1 MYLAEGNL
9 PGDNN
14 GPQIQIP
21 AIVFFAVTPLFL
33 TIRIWSRKQS
43 RSGIGWDDWMIV
55 ISWVFAQIVSGL
67 MLASCAY
74 GFGQHIYN
82 ISTENKLMALK
93 LFYTA
98 QTFYKFTTNLTKSSI
113 LLLYLRI
120 FVQSWFRITCYVLL
134 GTILTYMV
142 AATASSIWQC
152 SPVARAWDKSLPGTC
167 IDITANWYANAGFS
181 IATDVVILTL
191 PMFPIYQ
198 SQLPSPQRLALMVV
212 FALGIF
218 VTITSIL
225 RMQTLGF
232 SSTSPDTTYDVA
244 SSVWTV
250 IEQNVAVIC
259 ACLPM
264 CKCLLGRLFP
274 SVFDRAASTSA
285 SSSSSWPAPR
295 YPLDLDRQLGGGGES
310 YVRSAAWTW
319 IRDSNGEKFGSRM
332 SPFVDARFIAASR
345 QWERG
350 YGVKYDEQASRAVI
364 AIDLFKIYLHL
375 RVDEEPSSEPLRNSM
390 SPELIFE
397 VLKRQE
403 VDLGGS
409 GGGRGALVPDDERA
423 PLRFAQHQH
432 PAPRV
437 LDDDDLAGAQQL
449 LADDHGP
456 QRAETPAFRTTY
468 ASPSAM
474 PKAEDGSMRASMQ
487 VTVRNAGGV

>member
-1 MYLAEGNL
+1 MYLVEGNL

-21 AIVFFAVTPLFL
+21 AIVFFAVTSLFL
-33 TIRIWSRKQS
+33 AIRLWSRKQS

-55 ISWVFAQIVSGL
+55 ISWAFAQIVSGL

-82 ISTENKLMALK
+82 ISPENKLIALK

-98 QTFYKFTTNLTKSSI
+98 QAFYKFTTNLTKTSI

-120 FVQSWFRITCYVLL
+120 FVQNWFRITCYVLL
-134 GTILTYMV
+134 GSILTYMV

-198 SQLPSPQRLALMVV
+198 SRLPSSQKLALMVV

-225 RMQTLGF
+225 RMLTLGF
-232 SSTSPDTTYDVA
+232 SSTSPDPTYDVA
-244 SSVWTV
+244 SAVWTV

-274 SVFDRAASTSA
+274 SVFDRAPSTSA

-295 YPLDLDRQLGGGGES
+295 YPLNLDPQLGGGES
-310 YVRSAAWTW
+310 YVRPAAWTR
-319 IRDSNGEKFGSRM
+319 IHDINGKKFSPQM
-332 SPFVDARFIAASR
+332 SPSVSAPFCAASDSR
-345 QWERG
+345 SGRYILETASTRAHGGGGKITQ
-350 YGVKYDEQASRAVI
+350 YGVEKSISAGPR
-364 AIDLFKIYLHL
+364 
-375 RVDEEPSSEPLRNSM
+375 
-390 SPELIFE
+390 
-397 VLKRQE
+397 
-403 VDLGGS
+403 
-409 GGGRGALVPDDERA
+409 GGRGVQAPDNERA
-423 PLRFAQHQH
+423 PLRVAENQH
-432 PAPRV
+432 PAPHV
-437 LDDDDLAGAQQL
+437 LDDDDLTHAQQL
-449 LADDHGP
+449 LTGDDGP
-456 QRAETPAFRTTY
+456 QRAKTSALRTTC
-468 ASPSAM
+468 ALPSAT
-474 PKAEDGSMRASMQ
+474 PKVEDGSMRASMQ
-487 VTVRNAGGV
+487 VTVGGAGGV

>member
-14 GPQIQIP
+14 GSQVQIP
-21 AIVFFAVTPLFL
+21 AIIFCAVTPLFL
-33 TIRIWSRKQS
+33 AIRIWSRKQS
-43 RSGIGWDDWMIV
+43 RSAIGWDDWMIV
-55 ISWVFAQIVSGL
+55 ISWAFAQIVSGL

-82 ISTENKLMALK
+82 ISPENKLMALK

-134 GTILTYMV
+134 VTILTYMV

-198 SQLPSPQRLALMVV
+198 SQLPSSQRLALMVL

-218 VTITSIL
+218 VTITSIQ
-225 RMQTLGF
+225 RMRTLAF
-232 SSTSPDTTYDVA
+232 SSTSPDPTYDVA

-264 CKCLLGRLFP
+264 CRCLLARLFP

-295 YPLDLDRQLGGGGES
+295 YPLDLDPQLGGGGES
-310 YVRSAAWTW
+310 YIRSAVWTR
-319 IRDSNGEKFGSRM
+319 IRDSNAEKFSPRM
-332 SPFVDARFIAASR
+332 LPSTGARFCAASDS
-345 QWERG
+345 G
-350 YGVKYDEQASRAVI
+350 S
-364 AIDLFKIYLHL
+364 
-375 RVDEEPSSEPLRNSM
+375 EEY
-390 SPELIFE
+390 IFE
-397 VLKRQE
+397 
-403 VDLGGS
+403 
-409 GGGRGALVPDDERA
+409 
-423 PLRFAQHQH
+423 
-432 PAPRV
+432 
-437 LDDDDLAGAQQL
+437 
-449 LADDHGP
+449 
-456 QRAETPAFRTTY
+456 T
-468 ASPSAM
+468 ASTMAH
-474 PKAEDGSMRASMQ
+474 
-487 VTVRNAGGV
+487 AGGAKITQWWGQV